1 MKPSLAARSATGRSR
16 GVLMKNKAFRI
27 FSPVMLLIAALL
39 SGCGG
44 ASQPIIKTPPPA
56 LAITSA
62 APPSGTVGTSYAGN
76 GFSLTVSGGKAPYN
90 WSWNAGTT
98 GSSGI
103 FGLPPGLTLSNAMIS
118 GTPTQAN
125 TYNVLVTVTDSQFP
139 AAQKSAAYAITIA
152 PPTPPPPSINTIP
165 SPNVGAINL
174 PYRFAFT
181 TSGGLSPFTWNET
194 GELPPGLTLATD
206 GTLAGT
212 PTALGSFPITVTVS
226 DSLGLSA
233 TPQNF
238 TIVVAAHGFKV
249 TGSMAFPRG
258 QHSATLLQDGRVLV
272 AGGIGYVSGHY
283 SYTATAELYDP
294 ALGTFSRTGSMKSAR
309 HCHTATLLTNGQVL
323 ITGGYDGSTSLS
335 AAEIFDPVSG
345 TFAPTGN
352 MAAARCFHTATL
364 LANGKVL
371 IAGGEDTNA
380 GIALPSAELF
390 DPASGTFS
398 ATGGMG
404 AARAAQSA
412 TLLSSGRVLVTGGG
426 NGNAIATAELYD
438 PISGT
443 FSPTGDMATARE
455 SHTATLLTT
464 GRVLI
469 TGGAAVL
476 TAEIFDPAS
485 GSFTSMGSM
494 ANARS
499 YHTATLLSDGTVL
512 VAGGSGP
519 VRLSSAEVFDPA
531 TGAFSLTGSMTIART
546 GHTATLLNDGTVLVV
561 GGVFGRF
568 PIGAGSTAE
577 LYQ

>member
-1 MKPSLAARSATGRSR
+1 MKKNLAVLFLLCALSVLAA
-16 GVLMKNKAFRI
+16 
-27 FSPVMLLIAALL
+27 
-39 SGCGG
+39 CGG
-44 ASQPIIKTPPPA
+44 GSDVITTPPPA
-56 LAITSA
+56 LTITSA
-62 APPSGTVGTSYAGN
+62 APPSGKAGSAYAGN
-76 GFSLTVSGGKAPYN
+76 GFLLTASGGKAPY
-90 WSWNAGTT
+90 SWNWTPTT
-98 GSSGI
+98 GSA
-103 FGLPPGLTLSNAMIS
+103 LPPGLTLSDGMIS
-118 GTPTQAN
+118 GTPTEAN
-125 TYNVLVTVTDSQFP
+125 TYNVVITVTDSQSP
-139 AAQKSAAYAITIA
+139 ASQKSAAYAITIA
-152 PPTPPPPSINTIP
+152 PPTSGSPPSINTIP

-174 PYRFAFT
+174 PYHFAFT
-181 TSGGLSPFTWNET
+181 TSGGVSPFSWSET
-194 GELPPGLTLATD
+194 GALPPGLALGTD
-206 GTLAGT
+206 GSLAGT
-212 PTALGSFPITVTVS
+212 PTALGSFPITVMVS

-249 TGSMAFPRG
+249 TGSMAVPRG

-272 AGGIGYVSGHY
+272 AGGVGYVSGHY
-283 SYTATAELYDP
+283 SNTATAELYDP
-294 ALGTFSRTGSMKSAR
+294 ALGTFSRTGSMNSAR

-323 ITGGYDGSTSLS
+323 VTGGYDGSTSLS
-335 AAEIFDPVSG
+335 TAEIFDPVSG

-352 MAAARCFHTATL
+352 MAAARCGHTATL

-380 GIALPSAELF
+380 GIALASAELF
-390 DPASGTFS
+390 DPATGAFS
-398 ATGGMG
+398 ATGSMG
-404 AARAAQSA
+404 TARAAHSA

-426 NGNAIATAELYD
+426 NGNPIATAELYD

-476 TAEIFDPAS
+476 TAEIFDPAG
-485 GSFTSMGSM
+485 GSFTSTGSM
-494 ANARS
+494 ADARL

-519 VRLSSAEVFDPA
+519 ARLSSAEVFDPA
-531 TGAFSLTGSMTIART
+531 TGTFSLTGSMTIART
-546 GHTATLLNDGTVLVV
+546 GHTATLLNDGTVLAV
-561 GGVFGRF
+561 GGLFGRF
-568 PIGAGSTAE
+568 PLGAGSTAE

>member
-1 MKPSLAARSATGRSR
+1 
-16 GVLMKNKAFRI
+16 
-27 FSPVMLLIAALL
+27 MLVIAAML

-44 ASQPIIKTPPPA
+44 GPQTIIKTPPPA

-62 APPSGTVGTSYAGN
+62 TPPSGTVGTAYAGS
-76 GFSLTVSGGKAPYN
+76 GFSLTASGGKAPYS
-90 WSWNAGTT
+90 WSWTAGTA

-125 TYNVLVTVTDSQFP
+125 TYNVMVIVTDSQSP
-139 AAQKSAAYAITIA
+139 AAQKSTGYVITIA
-152 PPTPPPPSINTIP
+152 PPTSGSPPSINTIP
-165 SPNVGAINL
+165 SPNVGVINL

-181 TSGGLSPFTWNET
+181 TSGGLSPFAWGET
-194 GELPPGLTLATD
+194 GALPPGLTLATD

-212 PTALGSFPITVTVS
+212 PTASGSFPITVTVS

-249 TGSMAFPRG
+249 TGSMAVPRG
-258 QHSATLLQDGRVLV
+258 EHSATLLQDGRVLV
-272 AGGIGYVSGHY
+272 AGGVSYVSGHY

-294 ALGTFSRTGSMKSAR
+294 ALGTFSRTGGMKNAR

-323 ITGGYDGSTSLS
+323 ITGGYDGSTFLS

-364 LANGKVL
+364 LTNGKVL
-371 IAGGEDTNA
+371 IAGGSDANA
-380 GIALPSAELF
+380 VLATAELF
-390 DPASGTFS
+390 DPATGVFS
-398 ATGGMG
+398 ATGSMETV
-404 AARAAQSA
+404 RAFHTA
-412 TLLSSGRVLVTGGG
+412 TLTGGKVLVTGGSDVNGFPSG
-426 NGNAIATAELYD
+426 NPTATAELYD
-438 PISGT
+438 PVSGH
-443 FSPTGDMATARE
+443 FSSTGDMATARAA
-455 SHTATLLTT
+455 HTATLLMN
-464 GRVLI
+464 GKVLI
-469 TGGAAVL
+469 TGGTTVL

-485 GSFTSMGSM
+485 RVFMTTGSITDF
-494 ANARS
+494 RS
-499 YHTATLLSDGTVL
+499 SHTATLLLNGTVL

-519 VRLSSAEVFDPA
+519 ARLSSAEVFDPA
-531 TGAFSLTGSMTIART
+531 TSTFSFTGSMTRART

-568 PIGAGSTAE
+568 PIGAGGTAE